1 MTWTYSGNPT
11 TSTTDE
17 IRFLIGDTD
26 SSDPLLQDEE
36 IAYLYNTWYTIYGTV
51 FYVASIA
58 CETIAASYAREASH
72 SADGV
77 SLQLGEI
84 QAKFTKQAETLRE
97 QHASLL
103 IGGIPDVGGV
113 TAGEQPD
120 PMIAP
125 LIFGTGMSDNISA
138 GRQDYGS
145 RDFPEYF
152 PEQYPGY

>member
-1 MTWTYSGNPT
+1 MTWTYSGNPS

-26 SSDPLLQDEE
+26 PDDELLQDEE
-36 IAYLYNTWYTIYGTV
+36 IQYLYNTWYTIYGTV

-77 SLQLGEI
+77 SVQLGEI

-113 TAGEQPD
+113 TADEQPD
-120 PMIAP
+120 PTIAP
-125 LIFGTGMSDNISA
+125 
-138 GRQDYGS
+138 
-145 RDFPEYF
+145 
-152 PEQYPGY
+152 

>member
-1 MTWTYSGNPT
+1 MTWNYSGNPAD
-11 TSTTDE
+11 SPVDE

-26 SSDPLLQDEE
+26 TADQLLQDEE
-36 IAYLYNTWYTIYGTV
+36 IQFLYDTWFTIYGTV

-58 CETIAASYAREASH
+58 CETIAASYAREAGH

-77 SLQLGEI
+77 SVDLGQI
-84 QAKFTKQAETLRE
+84 QEKFTKQAETLRE
-97 QHASLL
+97 QHMSLL
-103 IGGIPDVGGV
+103 IGGVPDVGGV

-120 PMIAP
+120 PQIQP
-125 LIFGTGMSDNISA
+125 LIFGTGMSDNIGA

-145 RDFPEYF
+145 RNFPEYY

>member
-1 MTWTYSGNPT
+1 MAWSYSGNPAD
-11 TSTTDE
+11 SPVDE

-26 SSDPLLQDEE
+26 TLDQLLQNEE
-36 IAYLYNTWYTIYGTV
+36 IQFLYDTWFTIYGTV
-51 FYVASIA
+51 FYVAAIC

-77 SLQLGEI
+77 SVDLGQI
-84 QAKFTKQAETLRE
+84 QDKFTKQAETLRE

-103 IGGIPDVGGV
+103 IGGVPDVGGV

-120 PMIAP
+120 PTIQP
-125 LIFGTGMSDNISA
+125 LIFGTGMHDDLAA

-145 RDFPEYF
+145 RNIPEYF

>member
-1 MTWTYSGNPT
+1 MTWTYTGDPGA
-11 TSTTDE
+11 STGDE

-26 SSDPLLQDEE
+26 ESDPLLSDQE
-36 IAYLYNTWYTIYGTV
+36 IEYLYNKWFQTYGTV

-77 SLQLGEI
+77 SVQLGEI

-120 PMIAP
+120 TQIAP

-145 RDFPEYF
+145 RDIPQYW